1 MNMTAMTS
9 EGFGKDAARR
19 LYGLEGKTVLVTG
32 ASKGIGEAV
41 ARSCAEAGAR
51 LVLSGR
57 DPDRL
62 EATLN
67 ALAGDGHRALRA
79 DLTDM
84 ASLRQLAVDCGPVDG
99 VVHSA
104 GIRGLSPMKMVSDS
118 FLREVMETN
127 YIAPMMLTRQL
138 LSRSAIRPGGSILF
152 LSSIA
157 AVTGTVGL
165 GPYAGS
171 KAALIGSMRPLALE
185 IAKRGIRANALAP
198 GIVETPLTTI
208 DADWFE
214 SIRKRYPLDVGQPE
228 DVAWACLF
236 LLSDA
241 SSKVTGTVFSLD
253 GGVEYT

>member
-1 MNMTAMTS
+1 MTTANVSNT
-9 EGFGKDAARR
+9 AARKF
-19 LYGLEGKTVLVTG
+19 YGLEGKRILVTG
-32 ASKGIGEAV
+32 ASQGIGHAV
-41 ARSCAEAGAR
+41 ARSCANAGAQVVLTGRNAQR
-51 LVLSGR
+51 LQ
-57 DPDRL
+57 
-62 EATLN
+62 ATLDL
-67 ALAGDGHRALRA
+67 LAGAGHQVLPA

-84 ASLRQLAVDCGPVDG
+84 AALRQLVTDCGPVDG

-104 GIRGLSPMKMVSDS
+104 GIRGLSTMKMVSDG

-127 YIAPMMLTRQL
+127 YIAPMILTRQL

-157 AVTGTVGL
+157 ALTGTVGL

-171 KAALIGSMRPLALE
+171 KAALVGTMRPLALE
-185 IAKRGIRANALAP
+185 LAKRGIRANALAP

-208 DADWFE
+208 DADWFDA
-214 SIRKRYPLDVGQPE
+214 IRKRYPLDVGQTE

-236 LLSDA
+236 FLSDA
-241 SSKVTGTVFSLD
+241 SRKVTGTVFSLD

>member
-1 MNMTAMTS
+1 MNTTKAIFNN
-9 EGFGKDAARR
+9 FGADAAHR

-32 ASKGIGEAV
+32 ASQGIGQVV
-41 ARSCAEAGAR
+41 AQSCAAAGAR

-57 DPDRL
+57 DLERL
-62 EATLN
+62 HATLESLPGVGHK
-67 ALAGDGHRALRA
+67 ALQA

-84 ASLRQLAVDCGPVDG
+84 AALRKLAEDCGALDG

-104 GIRGLSPMKMVSDS
+104 GIRGLSPMRMVSDR

-138 LSRSAIRPGGSILF
+138 LSRSAIRSGGSILF

-171 KAALIGSMRPLALE
+171 KAALIGAMRPLALE
-185 IAKRGIRANALAP
+185 IAKRQIRANALAP

-214 SIRKRYPLDVGQPE
+214 EIRKRYPLDVGQPE
-228 DVAWACLF
+228 DIAWACLF
-236 LLSDA
+236 FLSDA
-241 SSKVTGTVFSLD
+241 SSKVTGTVFSID

>member
-1 MNMTAMTS
+1 MMTTLS
-9 EGFGKDAARR
+9 ESSGQVARH
-19 LYGLEGKTVLVTG
+19 LFGLEGKTVLITG
-32 ASKGIGEAV
+32 ASRGIGEAV

-57 DPDRL
+57 DRERL
-62 EATLN
+62 RATLESLPGHGHK
-67 ALAGDGHRALRA
+67 ALPA

-84 ASLRQLAVDCGPVDG
+84 GALRQLALDCGPIDG

-104 GIRGLSPMKMVSDS
+104 GIRGLSPMKMVGDD
-118 FLREVMETN
+118 FLREVMESN
-127 YIAPMMLTRQL
+127 YIAPMMLTRHL
-138 LSRSAIRPGGSILF
+138 LSRSFIKPGGSIVF

-171 KAALIGSMRPLALE
+171 KAALIGTMRPLALE
-185 IAKRGIRANALAP
+185 IAKRRIRANALAP

-208 DADWFE
+208 DADWFD

-236 LLSDA
+236 FLSDA
-241 SSKVTGTVFSLD
+241 SSKITGTVFSLD